1 MSPPKIW
8 HGRYLYLLLL
18 PPRPRRRPRSPNDQR
33 SHPSLPFRSSRRK
46 SLKKARRKTWGPLKA
61 KVAVA
66 SEHYESYKPEIN
78 FPNPAC
84 GGVWHNSDF
93 SPTRSSQSSQVL
105 WPLIFRILSLPLVC
119 PISRVCSRRAYAVSQ
134 PLVPCEVFSVL
145 KPGPGPLFPVSTSI
159 SAPCMCNVFVPRR
172 HILQP
177 PSPND
182 MFPHP
187 PSSIRTLPLLRSYV
201 YVHLTISPLV
211 RLYQVFIIQAFTSH
225 NYSRKRGF
233 NVQVHH

>member
-1 MSPPKIW
+1 MSLPKIW

-18 PPRPRRRPRSPNDQR
+18 PSRPRRRPRSPNDQR

-66 SEHYESYKPEIN
+66 SEHYESYKPETN

-105 WPLIFRILSLPLVC
+105 RPFDLPDSFAPARLPDFSCVFKACIRCITTVC
-119 PISRVCSRRAYAVSQ
+119 PLRG
-134 PLVPCEVFSVL
+134 VFC
-145 KPGPGPLFPVSTSI
+145 P
-159 SAPCMCNVFVPRR
+159 
-172 HILQP
+172 
-177 PSPND
+177 
-182 MFPHP
+182 
-187 PSSIRTLPLLRSYV
+187 
-201 YVHLTISPLV
+201 
-211 RLYQVFIIQAFTSH
+211 
-225 NYSRKRGF
+225 
-233 NVQVHH
+233 